1 MHSMQQG
8 TRCKWMWNQALF
20 QFYGVR
26 KAHSFDIWS
35 YLISMINNKKRCSR
49 LSPHPPG
56 INKYIKKE
64 EWYVEIEE
72 DLQMSSIKVNKHG
85 VICKWDLTHWQGR
98 NIQSCSMEQ
107 CSLRLTFLFRW
118 TWICSKPMGNFKT
131 NFSRKEAHSGSL
143 RRQVL
148 LKFTIGR

>member
-1 MHSMQQG
+1 MQQG
-8 TRCKWMWNQALF
+8 TRCKWMWNQGLF

-26 KAHSFDIWS
+26 KAHSLDIWS

-72 DLQMSSIKVNKHG
+72 DLQMSSIKVNKHR

-98 NIQSCSMEQ
+98 NIRVAAWSSAAWGSHSCLHELGFALGLWEILKLI
-107 CSLRLTFLFRW
+107 SLEKRHTREVW
-118 TWICSKPMGNFKT
+118 EDKCY
-131 NFSRKEAHSGSL
+131 
-143 RRQVL
+143 
-148 LKFTIGR
+148 